1 MKKKDDRDILCEIT
15 TILQPADSEYYTC
28 IASCQ
33 SMFIYLYICLLAA
46 LFLNI
51 YS

>member
-15 TILQPADSEYYTC
+15 TILQPADSEYNTC

-33 SMFIYLYICLLAA
+33 SLFILTCISVFLL
-46 LFLNI
+46 LC
-51 YS
+51 S